1 MRLLHRNETDPHD
14 ERVHDPDTARTPDEP
29 RERSSWRSMFQRTDD
44 PDDDGAPRRS
54 IFHRGEPTTEPAAG
68 ERGTTDRDRTAVARD
83 RRDRRRVR
91 ARTSRGRARP

>member
-44 PDDDGAPRRS
+44 PDNDARD
-54 IFHRGEPTTEPAAG
+54 
-68 ERGTTDRDRTAVARD
+68 DRDRDRARAGPCRTAERD
-83 RRDRRRVR
+83 RDDAR
-91 ARTSRGRARP
+91 ARRGRARP